1 MSHITNLKIKNF
13 RGIKDLNQD
22 FGAEK
27 FIVLIGRGD
36 SGKSTILSAIYAV
49 LSPTWNMAF
58 SDLDFHNQDTS
69 QAIEIE
75 VTLKELP
82 IELIKESKYGLYVN
96 NALEENVKNED
107 LYIVLKLTVDETLEP
122 HWVVKAREES
132 GIDDKPISAHD
143 RALLA
148 VNYITDYTDN
158 QFAYNRQSPL
168 YALTKVKLDGDDAI
182 ERVKSRLIRSMA
194 SSIKAEQLKPLNA
207 PLEDLKIT
215 AQKLGLN
222 IADLCAHIDIK
233 ENPYTGNSIAL
244 HNESLPYRL
253 HGKGSK
259 RLMSIAI
266 QSELTKHGGIV
277 MVDELE
283 QGLEPDRITTLVRIL
298 KNTTSGQV
306 FITTHSLNVILEAE
320 WNNLF
325 LMNKGAKS
333 LCIVDES
340 LDACRRSNPQA
351 FFARKIICCEG
362 KTEVGFIRAIDRW
375 IQVKYKKSLSSN
387 GVVVVNAEGGNKMY
401 AYADKLKKLGF
412 ETSIFAD
419 DDKPEELKKDKE
431 YAIQNDIK
439 LFLCESGNCI
449 EQQIIK
455 DLPWTHILSIV
466 QCSQDGFPY
475 LNIRLPNGFEER
487 IKNAS
492 DEEEKNAI
500 RSDIVNLAIQKH
512 KEWFK
517 HIPGGEFLGNVVC
530 ESFEDI
536 GSDKC
541 MKQNIESLLKW
552 CNVVV

>member
-1 MSHITNLKIKNF
+1 
-13 RGIKDLNQD
+13 
-22 FGAEK
+22 
-27 FIVLIGRGD
+27 
-36 SGKSTILSAIYAV
+36 
-49 LSPTWNMAF
+49 
-58 SDLDFHNQDTS
+58 
-69 QAIEIE
+69 
-75 VTLKELP
+75 
-82 IELIKESKYGLYVN
+82 
-96 NALEENVKNED
+96 
-107 LYIVLKLTVDETLEP
+107 
-122 HWVVKAREES
+122 
-132 GIDDKPISAHD
+132 
-143 RALLA
+143 
-148 VNYITDYTDN
+148 
-158 QFAYNRQSPL
+158 
-168 YALTKVKLDGDDAI
+168 
-182 ERVKSRLIRSMA
+182 
-194 SSIKAEQLKPLNA
+194 
-207 PLEDLKIT
+207 
-215 AQKLGLN
+215 
-222 IADLCAHIDIK
+222 
-233 ENPYTGNSIAL
+233 
-244 HNESLPYRL
+244 
-253 HGKGSK
+253 
-259 RLMSIAI
+259 
-266 QSELTKHGGIV
+266 
-277 MVDELE
+277 
-283 QGLEPDRITTLVRIL
+283 
-298 KNTTSGQV
+298 
-306 FITTHSLNVILEAE
+306 
-320 WNNLF
+320 
-325 LMNKGAKS
+325 MNKGAKS